1 MKRTRPLWMLLLLIL
16 TLALALGACSDQ
28 APAAQENTIAP
39 YDLTQQERDLLSAF
53 GLTDDNALALSFQAP
68 AEAKALFIQ
77 VSRLED
83 GVWENVADSVSGF
96 GMDGPQEDL
105 PDSFAGLLC
114 LEENVDRSLSVHVQ
128 STFGGFANTPQGA
141 APDLEWT
148 MRSTAF
154 LQETQTIQLDQPIPI
169 ALLAY
174 GTGTSMSSLDLQSYF
189 TPEDLAGLDLVQ
201 AVTVTF
207 SETL

>member
-1 MKRTRPLWMLLLLIL
+1 MKRTRPLWMFLIL

-53 GLTDDNALALSFQAP
+53 GLTEDNALALSFQAP

-154 LQETQTIQLDQPIPI
+154 LTDPQTIQLDQPIPI

-174 GTGTSMSSLDLQSYF
+174 DTGTSMSSLDLQSF
-189 TPEDLAGLDLVQ
+189 FHPENLTGPDLVQ

>member
-1 MKRTRPLWMLLLLIL
+1 MKGTRPLWMLLIL

-39 YDLTQQERDLLSAF
+39 YELTQQESDLLSAF
-53 GLTDDNALALSFQAP
+53 GLTEDNALALSFQAP

-83 GVWENVADSVSGF
+83 GVWENVSDSVSGF

-105 PDSFAGLLC
+105 PDSFAG
-114 LEENVDRSLSVHVQ
+114 
-128 STFGGFANTPQGA
+128 TPQGA

-154 LQETQTIQLDQPIPI
+154 LQEAQTIQLEQPIPI

-189 TPEDLAGLDLVQ
+189 TPEDLAGLALVQ

>member
-1 MKRTRPLWMLLLLIL
+1 MKRTRPLWMLLIL

-39 YDLTQQERDLLSAF
+39 YELTQQESDLLSAF
-53 GLTDDNALALSFQAP
+53 GLTEDNALALSFQAP

-83 GVWENVADSVSGF
+83 GVWENVSESVSGF

-154 LQETQTIQLDQPIPI
+154 LQEAQTIQLDQPIPV

-189 TPEDLAGLDLVQ
+189 TPEDLAGLALVQ

>member
-1 MKRTRPLWMLLLLIL
+1 MKRTHPLWMLLVL

-39 YDLTQQERDLLSAF
+39 YELNQQERDLLSAF
-53 GLTDDNALALSFQAP
+53 GLTEDNALALSFQAP

-83 GVWENVADSVSGF
+83 GVWENVSDSVSGF

-128 STFGGFANTPQGA
+128 STFGGFGNTPQGA

>member
-1 MKRTRPLWMLLLLIL
+1 MKRTHPLWMLLVL

-39 YDLTQQERDLLSAF
+39 YELNQQERDLLSAF
-53 GLTDDNALALSFQAP
+53 GLTEDNALALSFQAP

-83 GVWENVADSVSGF
+83 GVWENVSDSVSGF

-128 STFGGFANTPQGA
+128 STFGGFGNTPQGA

-174 GTGTSMSSLDLQSYF
+174 GTGTSMSSLDLQSF
-189 TPEDLAGLDLVQ
+189 FHPENLTGPDLVQ

>member
-1 MKRTRPLWMLLLLIL
+1 MKRTRPLWMLLVL
-16 TLALALGACSDQ
+16 TLVLALGACSDQ
-28 APAAQENTIAP
+28 PPAAQENTIAP
-39 YDLTQQERDLLSAF
+39 YELTQQESDLLSAF
-53 GLTDDNALALSFQAP
+53 GLTEDNALALSFQAP

-83 GVWENVADSVSGF
+83 GVWENVSDSVSGF

-114 LEENVDRSLSVHVQ
+114 LEENEDRSLSVHVQ

-154 LQETQTIQLDQPIPI
+154 LQEAQTIQLDQPIPV

-174 GTGTSMSSLDLQSYF
+174 DTGTSMSSLDLQSYF

>member
-1 MKRTRPLWMLLLLIL
+1 MKRTRPLWMLLLL
-16 TLALALGACSDQ
+16 TLVLALGACSDQ

-39 YDLTQQERDLLSAF
+39 YELTQQERDLLSAF
-53 GLTDDNALALSFQAP
+53 GLTEDNALALSFQAP

-83 GVWENVADSVSGF
+83 GVWENVSESVSGF

-154 LQETQTIQLDQPIPI
+154 LQEAQTIQLDQPIPI

-189 TPEDLAGLDLVQ
+189 TPEDLAGLALVQ

>member
-1 MKRTRPLWMLLLLIL
+1 MKRTRPLWMLLIL

-39 YDLTQQERDLLSAF
+39 YELTQQESDLLSAF
-53 GLTDDNALALSFQAP
+53 GLTEDNALALSFQAP

-83 GVWENVADSVSGF
+83 GVWENVSDSVSGF

-154 LQETQTIQLDQPIPI
+154 LQEAQTIQLDQPIPV

-174 GTGTSMSSLDLQSYF
+174 DTGTSMSSLDLQDYF
-189 TPEDLAGLDLVQ
+189 TPEDLAGLALVQ

>member
-1 MKRTRPLWMLLLLIL
+1 MKGTRPLWMLLIL

-39 YDLTQQERDLLSAF
+39 YELTQQESDLLSAF
-53 GLTDDNALALSFQAP
+53 GLTEDNALALSFQAP

-83 GVWENVADSVSGF
+83 GVWENVSDSVSGF

-154 LQETQTIQLDQPIPI
+154 LQEAQTIQLEQPIPI

-189 TPEDLAGLDLVQ
+189 TPEDLAGLALVQ